1 MSAFKK
7 LPQQD
12 VFVSDYQSRR
22 RWALSGSLL
31 NDLGVQYMV
40 GYSGSKPGFPYPQDT
55 ETTRGGYNY
64 YSSKLFDTIY
74 TQFYADSLGNGIFS
88 GSRDISRMSTITYS
102 GSRDIRDTIMA
113 VSIPQNLLGTQVE
126 PYSFVLQP
134 EAGDLDDYIEEDY
147 VRDKWCGRNDY
158 VENGS
163 TVYGTKP
170 PPDDPDYIIS
180 ESVHT
185 ENSVGLKRFDS
196 QSFVSESSELQYV
209 APDDFIRQEIVDDG
223 DGNLIFSGSDLDITA
238 PRRHLG
244 DIIYNQGLA
253 IVTDKA
259 IAQHYTA
266 FSAGQLSFRSNLPIY
281 TYNVYCRLRDSEFNH
296 TYNPSAISGSRGD
309 LHSHVTGSDFS
320 PYITTVGLYNEA
332 NELLAVGKLNKPVKK
347 LTNTD
352 MTLLVQID
360 I

>member
-40 GYSGSKPGFPYPQDT
+40 GYSGSKPGFPYPNDL
-55 ETTRGGYNY
+55 ETTRGGYEY
-64 YSSKLFDTIY
+64 YSSKLFDTVY

-88 GSRDISRMSTITYS
+88 GSRDISRQSTFTWS
-102 GSRDIRDTIMA
+102 GSRDIRDMA
-113 VSIPQNLLGTQVE
+113 MVVSIPQNLLGTQIE
-126 PYSFVLQP
+126 PNSFILQP
-134 EAGDLDDYIEEDY
+134 EAGDLDDYIDEDY
-147 VRDKWCGRNDY
+147 IRDKWCGQNNY

-163 TVYGTKP
+163 NVYGTKP
-170 PPDDPDYIIS
+170 PPDDPDYFVS

-185 ENSVGLKRFDS
+185 ENSRGLIFFDS
-196 QSFVSESSELQYV
+196 QSIVSESSDHQYV
-209 APDDFIRQEIVDDG
+209 SPDDFIRQEIVDDG
-223 DGNLIFSGSDLDITA
+223 EGNLIFSGSDLDITA

-244 DIIYNQGLA
+244 DIIYPQGIA

-259 IAQHYTA
+259 IASHYTA

-309 LHSHVTGSDFS
+309 YHSNVSGSDFS
-320 PYITTVGLYNEA
+320 PYITSIGLYNDA

-352 MTLLVQID
+352 MTLLMQID